1 MTKLDQTALE
11 LAFETVLKGKDV
23 GRAEQV
29 RHIRDQDGWEAAAR
43 FCVSLLQRRQLEL
56 RPWDLPPCALDAPDD
71 SGAGRLLRRMLDA
84 GLSRYDPN
92 PIRGLE

>member
-11 LAFETVLKGKDV
+11 LALGTVLKGKDI

-29 RHIRDQDGWEAAAR
+29 RELRDQDGWESTAR
-43 FCVSLLQRRQLEL
+43 FCAALLQRRALEL
-56 RPWDLPPCALDAPDD
+56 KPWDSPPCALDCPDD
-71 SGAGRLLRRMLDA
+71 SGAGRLLRRMLVA

-92 PIRGLE
+92 PLRGLE